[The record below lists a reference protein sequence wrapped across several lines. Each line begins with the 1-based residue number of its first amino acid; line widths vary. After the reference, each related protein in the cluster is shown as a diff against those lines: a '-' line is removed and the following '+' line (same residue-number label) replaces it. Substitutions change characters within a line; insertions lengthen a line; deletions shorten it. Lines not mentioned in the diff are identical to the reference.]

1 MNTALVLAMGHSHR
15 KAIRAAGR
23 QAAAENDLLYPPT
36 QYGLALQLAR
46 LPLVVCL
53 LCIFT
58 LNLPRVSAVTQ
69 FLQVLVQAISN
80 GAFSQLLLYYIG
92 GTKQL
97 LTLTAA
103 STFDVWGPPGP
114 CCCCRVPYAC
124 GCCAAESLRPSHL
137 KVPPPPP
144 PSASAPPATARHRP
158 ECCGAK
164 ASAFLLSR
172 TLCPVARA
180 AEGGLARVAVS
191 GAGAVA
197 SGDEAH
203 PAQLDPGR
211 RTGTRKGEPHT
222 TEREREGRLLR
233 SSRAQTNAC
242 RPRASSCPPTGCTC
256 RWRWWRSTSPVIESS
271 PSTSCCR
278 YAPSAERASHRRF
291 LPPDNASRGRP

>member
-158 ECCGAK
+158 ECAAQGQALFYSH
-164 ASAFLLSR
+164 ARSARWRAPQRVDLLVWQYQALGPLLVVMKLIQRSWI
-172 TLCPVARA
+172 LDA
-180 AEGGLARVAVS
+180 ALVR
-191 GAGAVA
+191 
-197 SGDEAH
+197 
-203 PAQLDPGR
+203 GR
-211 RTGTRKGEPHT
+211 GNPTRRR
-222 TEREREGRLLR
+222 ERERVGYSGPHEPKRTH
-233 SSRAQTNAC
+233 ADHE
-242 RPRASSCPPTGCTC
+242 RPRVHLRAVRADGAGGGAPP
-256 RWRWWRSTSPVIESS
+256 
-271 PSTSCCR
+271 PS
-278 YAPSAERASHRRF
+278 
-291 LPPDNASRGRP
+291 